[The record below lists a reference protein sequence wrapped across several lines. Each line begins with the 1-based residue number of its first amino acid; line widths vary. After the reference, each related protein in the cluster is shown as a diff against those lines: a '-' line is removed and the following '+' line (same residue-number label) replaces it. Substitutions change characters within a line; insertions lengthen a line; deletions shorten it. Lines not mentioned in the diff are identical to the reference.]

1 MGIYSQGEEWRGHL
15 VGFLLK
21 AGQPELSETGEMSG
35 DEELDQVS
43 RWSDIK
49 DGISWLNWLN
59 MDAKT
64 KLYKDE
70 DKGPKVTEEP
80 SPGLVKE
87 RIFITDTF
95 LSTLHALIHLA
106 STTIP

>member
-1 MGIYSQGEEWRGHL
+1 
-15 VGFLLK
+15 
-21 AGQPELSETGEMSG
+21 
-35 DEELDQVS
+35 
-43 RWSDIK
+43 
-49 DGISWLNWLN
+49 